1 MSAKSIG
8 KTSKSV
14 TENGTD
20 LDRLRQ
26 LTDEEIEQAVAKDP
40 DAVLLED
47 FDWQEAQVR
56 IPKENGES
64 VILKLNSNGKTKE

>member
-1 MSAKSIG
+1 M
-8 KTSKSV
+8 

-26 LTDEEIEQAVAKDP
+26 LTDEEIEQAVANDP